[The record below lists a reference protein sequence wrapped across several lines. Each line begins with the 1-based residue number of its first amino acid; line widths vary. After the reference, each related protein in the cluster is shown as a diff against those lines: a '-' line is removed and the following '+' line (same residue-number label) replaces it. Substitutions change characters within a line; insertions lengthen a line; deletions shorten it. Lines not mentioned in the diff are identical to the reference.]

1 MLLRL
6 WALTDIMMTMNAH
19 TTNPTR
25 SGVTKQLVCLT
36 ALSLLMVPTPS
47 FAHGGLIRGA
57 FKAAGWVVGTTVKS
71 IPPLVNFS
79 ARTVVTAASA
89 VSDVNNQADKAES
102 WSVSSIAGERA
113 RRFVKYVKPPAI
125 YNFDATDGMIITGA
139 KVITGKER
147 PIDALKAP
155 AEGILRNVIRR

>member
-1 MLLRL
+1 MFSSSPMLLRL

-36 ALSLLMVPTPS
+36 ALSLLM
-47 FAHGGLIRGA
+47 
-57 FKAAGWVVGTTVKS
+57 GTTVKS